1 MLNTHEER
9 RVLGREKVRQVE
21 TKRPIEV
28 EYVVLLG
35 LNSAVASKEQ
45 DNKLLFS
52 KTISI
57 KSVKSNI
64 NSKCCTLPFHS
75 PLSFTASAIPR

>member
-9 RVLGREKVRQVE
+9 RVLGREKVRKE
-21 TKRPIEV
+21 EAKRPIEV

-35 LNSAVASKEQ
+35 LNSTVASKEQ

-57 KSVKSNI
+57 KLVNSNI
-64 NSKCCTLPFHS
+64 
-75 PLSFTASAIPR
+75 